1 MSNKNGG
8 VKVFIQKIGT
18 ALSSMVMPNIGAF
31 IAWGLITALFIKT
44 GWMPNETLAKLVD
57 PMIIYLLPLL
67 IAYTAGYN
75 IHKQR
80 GGVVAAIATM
90 GVIVGTGSI
99 MFLGAM
105 VMGPLAA
112 WLMKKFDDAVQPK
125 IKTGFEML
133 VNNFSAGFAGFFLA
147 IAGFFAIG
155 PVVKTL
161 NDALA
166 AGVGA
171 VVDAGLIPLANI
183 LIEPA
188 KILFLNNAI
197 NHGILTPLGTQ
208 AAQETGKSILYL
220 LEANPGVGLGIL
232 LAYMLFGKG
241 ASKSSAYGAGVIH
254 FLGGIHEIYF
264 PYILMKPTLII
275 AAIAG
280 GVSGTA
286 TIQFFDAGLKAPAS
300 PGSIIAILGMTAQDS
315 YLGVIAGV
323 AVAALVTFLI
333 ASVILKADKTSTGD
347 LAAAQ
352 AQVADMKA
360 ESKGQVAP
368 VAAPAADA
376 EAISYADVEKVI
388 FACDA
393 GMGSSAMGASILR
406 DKAKKAGLDLPVSNV
421 AVRNLVDGEKALI
434 ITQNELTPRAKG
446 MNKSA
451 IHVSVD
457 NFLSSPRYDEVIAK
471 LKEVK

>member
-1 MSNKNGG
+1 MSNKNNSL
-8 VKVFIQKIGT
+8 KVFVQKIGT
-18 ALSSMVMPNIGAF
+18 ALSGMVMPNIGAF

-44 GWMPNETLAKLVD
+44 GWVPNENLAKLVD

-80 GGVVAAIATM
+80 GGVVAAISTM

-105 VMGPLAA
+105 LMGPLAA

-133 VNNFSAGFAGFFLA
+133 VNNFSAGFLGFFLS
-147 IAGFFAIG
+147 IAGYYAIG
-155 PVVKTL
+155 PVVKVL
-161 NDALA
+161 NDTLA
-166 AGVGA
+166 AGVNA
-171 VVDAGLIPLANI
+171 IVNAHLIPLANI
-183 LIEPA
+183 FIEPA

-208 AAQETGKSILYL
+208 AAKETGKSILFL

-232 LAYMLFGKG
+232 AAYVIFGKG
-241 ASKSSAYGAGVIH
+241 AAKSSAFGAGVIH
-254 FLGGIHEIYF
+254 FFGGIHEIYF
-264 PYILMKPTLII
+264 PYILMKPALII
-275 AAIAG
+275 AAICG

-286 TIQFFDAGLKAPAS
+286 TIQFFNAGLKAPAS
-300 PGSIIAILGMTAQDS
+300 PGSIIAILGLTAQDS
-315 YLGVIAGV
+315 YIGVIAGV
-323 AVAALVTFLI
+323 TVAAVVTFII
-333 ASVILKADKTSTGD
+333 ASIILRRDTNMTGD

-352 AQVADMKA
+352 AQVAGMKA
-360 ESKGQVAP
+360 ESKGQEVSSSNAQS
-368 VAAPAADA
+368 
-376 EAISYADVEKVI
+376 ISYDQVEKVI

-406 DKAKKAGLDLPVSNV
+406 DKFKKAGLDLPVTNM
-421 AVRNLVDGEKALI
+421 AIRNLQDGEKALI
-434 ITQNELTPRAKG
+434 ITQNELTARAKG
-446 MNKSA
+446 MNSSA
-451 IHVSVD
+451 LHVSVD
-457 NFLSSPRYDEVIAK
+457 NFLSSPRYDEVVEQ
-471 LKEVK
+471 LKK